1 MKHPLVVRLKE
12 IIRQLRLA
20 GARDRKMARGFKRGT
35 ELRTF
40 YGGLADM
47 SKQTARLIEEA
58 LKEFPLSTDRS
69 RAGAAPV
76 RSLRKGG
83 CA

>member
-12 IIRQLRLA
+12 IIRQLRLS

-35 ELRTF
+35 ELRTY

-47 SKQTARLIEEA
+47 NKQTALLIEVA
-58 LKEFPLSTDRS
+58 LKEFPLSGRGC
-69 RAGAAPV
+69 AGAAP
-76 RSLRKGG
+76 SHPRKGG